1 MSRRSARRPEI
12 PGPARAR
19 LGLVT
24 LVLAALVV
32 AAQPAGAVD
41 LALLQTTSGEFLSS
55 DGTLRFYG
63 FMAETVDDPF
73 AVGGDIVDAEV
84 TPQLGGFDLTILLAH
99 TDDSAGSHYLSFM
112 VEALGGSVFTSAT
125 ASFVGEREDNC
136 DELGFCT
143 PDQPNV
149 QFGLVDSNLGFD
161 FAIPE
166 TGAVPP
172 TLFEDTVAA
181 SGTTL
186 LVSVA
191 YLDDNAFG
199 TGDGIGTVADP
210 AFRFA
215 TAPIPEPGT
224 GLLLGLGLTALT
236 IHRPGRAGHR

>member
-1 MSRRSARRPEI
+1 
-12 PGPARAR
+12 
-19 LGLVT
+19 
-24 LVLAALVV
+24 
-32 AAQPAGAVD
+32 
-41 LALLQTTSGEFLSS
+41 
-55 DGTLRFYG
+55 
-63 FMAETVDDPF
+63 
-73 AVGGDIVDAEV
+73 
-84 TPQLGGFDLTILLAH
+84 
-99 TDDSAGSHYLSFM
+99 M
-112 VEALGGSVFTSAT
+112 VEALGGNVFTTAT

-172 TLFEDTVAA
+172 TLFEDTVAV

-191 YLDDNAFG
+191 YVDDNAFG

-215 TAPIPEPGT
+215 TAPVPEPGT
-224 GLLLGLGLTALT
+224 GLLLGLGLTALAIPRPSSGT
-236 IHRPGRAGHR
+236 HR